1 MVSAKIE
8 VIKKLPTTVNKNT
21 SQQSSYEQGIISQPK
36 CTFCDSVLICLV
48 QARRA
53 IYYWK
58 TSVLCTYQAVYLYTR
73 IYHSIWSMKATDRCI
88 LKEGSADSSHGS
100 IFTRACQHRF
110 QIVHIYYTAPRH
122 QQQDSKSR
130 ALCRGRKT
138 YLKVVR
144 WQRNDETLGTATEG
158 QQKVLGHPPPART
171 ALSASLYWYTHLKIN
186 QETEKS
192 SKRTGHW
199 SRAEWCSAQHMAVT
213 SLNVCKH
220 QNHPVP
226 IFQVFKTRDKA
237 ANNKYW
243 TVPDAQRWILQNL
256 SGHWLPGK
264 FLLCLRERI
273 SWS

>member
-21 SQQSSYEQGIISQPK
+21 SRQSSYEQGIIGQPK
-36 CTFCDSVLICLV
+36 RTFCDSVLICLV

-53 IYYWK
+53 IYYGK

-138 YLKVVR
+138 SESCKMAEEWWNSWHCYRRSAESAGASSSCK
-144 WQRNDETLGTATEG
+144 DCTLC
-158 QQKVLGHPPPART
+158 KPVLIHT
-171 ALSASLYWYTHLKIN
+171 
-186 QETEKS
+186 
-192 SKRTGHW
+192 
-199 SRAEWCSAQHMAVT
+199 
-213 SLNVCKH
+213 
-220 QNHPVP
+220 
-226 IFQVFKTRDKA
+226 
-237 ANNKYW
+237 
-243 TVPDAQRWILQNL
+243 LQNQSRNWEVQQTDRPL
-256 SGHWLPGK
+256 KQGRMVFSTTHGSN
-264 FLLCLRERI
+264 FLKCM
-273 SWS
+273 